1 MSNVVPPGELY
12 TDYMITLRR
21 SDDRGTANH
30 DWLQTQH
37 TFSFATYRD
46 PRFVGFQRLIVINED
61 HIAPSSGFGTHHHD
75 DMEILTYVISGQL
88 EHKDSMGTGSII
100 HAGDVQYMSAGTG
113 VDHSEYNPSASQPVH
128 LLQMWLL
135 PNKTGH
141 EPTYDQR
148 HFSDEDKR
156 NRLCLLATDQAGAD
170 ALIIRSDAQLYSCVL
185 DTGKSVEHRF
195 EPGRAGWLQLVSGE
209 LEVNGIGLLVGDG
222 IAITEEKS
230 LSITAKHTSEFVFYN
245 IAEA

>member
-1 MSNVVPPGELY
+1 
-12 TDYMITLRR
+12 MITPRR
-21 SDDRGTANH
+21 SDDRGKANH
-30 DWLQTQH
+30 DWLQTKH

-75 DMEILTYVISGQL
+75 NMEIITYVISGQL

-100 HAGDVQYMSAGTG
+100 RAGDVQYMSAGTG

-135 PNKTGH
+135 PNKHGH

-148 HFSDEDKR
+148 HFSDDEKR
-156 NRLCLLATDQAGAD
+156 NKLRLIATDQAGVD
-170 ALIIRSDAQLYSCVL
+170 AIVIRSDAQLYGCLL
-185 DTGKSVEHRF
+185 DAGRTVEHALKPHRS
-195 EPGRAGWLQLVSGE
+195 GWLQLVSGE
-209 LEVNGIGLLVGDG
+209 LDVNGVDLSAGDG
-222 IAITEEKS
+222 IAVTNESALNIAAIHK
-230 LSITAKHTSEFVFYN
+230 SEFVLYD

>member
-1 MSNVVPPGELY
+1 
-12 TDYMITLRR
+12 MITPRR
-21 SDDRGTANH
+21 SDDRGKANH
-30 DWLQTQH
+30 DWLQTKH

-75 DMEILTYVISGQL
+75 NMEIITYVISGQL

-100 HAGDVQYMSAGTG
+100 RAGDVQYMSAGTG

-135 PNKTGH
+135 PNKHGH

-148 HFSDEDKR
+148 HFRDDEKR
-156 NRLCLLATDQAGAD
+156 NELRLIATDQAGVD
-170 ALIIRSDAQLYSCVL
+170 AIVIRSDAQLYGCLL
-185 DTGKSVEHRF
+185 DAGQTVEHALKPHRS
-195 EPGRAGWLQLVSGE
+195 GWLQLVSGE
-209 LEVNGIGLLVGDG
+209 LDVNGVDLSAGDG
-222 IAITEEKS
+222 IAVTNESALNIAAIHK
-230 LSITAKHTSEFVFYN
+230 SEFVLYD